1 MYSYLPLIVA
11 NHFSYDLNHSL
22 DRGLAVQQCFISSA
36 SDFLC
41 ISSAVQP
48 ALGNSSDLG
57 ETNRQSGCR
66 ENDSTTAN

>member
-22 DRGLAVQQCFISSA
+22 DGGLASSD
-36 SDFLC
+36 SNSLF